1 MSKVSM
7 KGAIP
12 MATLSLGRGP
22 FRRMSLGEFIS
33 WLLGI
38 IVALLWIF
46 PLYWMLITSIKPERE
61 ILSGIGLIPRN
72 VTIEHYL
79 AVFEKPIVTWFMNS
93 VIVAAAVVVGSLVL
107 GSLCGYAL
115 ARLHFPGRD
124 LIFWVLIASLMIPGE
139 MTIVPLFIG
148 TIRAGL
154 TDTYWA
160 FILPPLSSVF
170 SVYLYRQFFLAFPPE
185 LEDAA
190 RIDGCSRI
198 QAFWRVVLPL
208 AQPATLAGAI
218 LIFTENWNS
227 FLWPLLVAF
236 KEEWRTLPVGTAT
249 FNTLNMQRTE
259 GRFGFGPAMAAMTI
273 VALPTVVFFLA
284 MQRYFIQG
292 ITRVGLKG

>member
-1 MSKVSM
+1 ML
-7 KGAIP
+7 
-12 MATLSLGRGP
+12 MAALSL
-22 FRRMSLGEFIS
+22 RRVGFQRLTIGGAIS

-38 IVALLWIF
+38 LVALLWIF
-46 PLYWMLITSIKPERE
+46 PLYWMIITSIKPESE
-61 ILSGIGLIPRN
+61 ILAGIGLIPKS
-72 VTIEHYL
+72 VTMDHYI
-79 AVFEKPIVTWFMNS
+79 AVFQKPILTWFMNS
-93 VIVAAAVVVGSLVL
+93 VIVAAAVVVGSLAL

-148 TIRAGL
+148 TILAKL

-170 SVYLYRQFFLAFPPE
+170 AVYLYRQFFLAFPPE

-190 RIDGCSRI
+190 RIDGCSRL

-236 KEEWRTLPVGTAT
+236 KEEWRTLPVGTAS
-249 FNTLNMQRTE
+249 FNTLNMQQTE

-273 VALPTVVFFLA
+273 VALPTLIFFLS